1 MSVEISL
8 RGVSRHYGEQ
18 VALVGVDAVL
28 PAGRLVAVVGSSGSG
43 KTTLLR
49 LIAGLEAPDAGE
61 ILFGEVA
68 YSGRP
73 EDRPTAMVFQ
83 SESLFPD
90 LTVAQNIG
98 FGVRTRGRR
107 PELAD
112 EQVAIAMLRLGLT
125 GLDDRYPDELS
136 GGQARRVAIARAM
149 VRQRNVL
156 LLDEP
161 FAGLDA
167 PLVRALLRQLQV
179 TQRRLGLTM
188 VLVTHDQQH
197 ALLAADHV
205 LVMDAG
211 RVVQA
216 GTPRSV
222 FERPNSL
229 FAAQFW
235 GSSAFVDAQ
244 VEQIDESP
252 AGRRAQV
259 RLFGDLR
266 SVPAHPQA
274 VPGRPATVL
283 LRPHTLRVERAPQA
297 VTDDPWRRVSDEL
310 GVVEETHYYGD
321 RVEYLVETE
330 AGSLVAGGTLEAELI
345 RPGTA
350 VRLMLD
356 EDRAWVLPL
365 R

>member
-1 MSVEISL
+1 MSVEITL
-8 RGVSRHYGEQ
+8 RGVWRNYGEQ
-18 VALVGVDAVL
+18 VALAGVDAVL
-28 PAGRLVAVVGSSGSG
+28 PAGRLIAVVGSSGSG

-61 ILFGEVA
+61 VLFDKVA
-68 YSGRP
+68 YAGRP

-149 VRQRNVL
+149 VRQRDVL

-167 PLVRALLRQLQV
+167 PLARALLRQLQV

-244 VEQIDESP
+244 VEQVDESS
-252 AGRRAQV
+252 AGRRALV
-259 RLFGDLR
+259 RLFGGLR

-274 VPGRPATVL
+274 APGRPATVL
-283 LRPHTLRVERAPQA
+283 LRPHALRVERAPQA
-297 VTDDPWRRVSDEL
+297 VADDPWRRVSAEI

-330 AGSLVAGGTLEAELI
+330 AGSLVAGGTLEADLI
-345 RPGTA
+345 EPGTA
-350 VRLMLD
+350 VRLVLD

>member
-1 MSVEISL
+1 
-8 RGVSRHYGEQ
+8 
-18 VALVGVDAVL
+18 
-28 PAGRLVAVVGSSGSG
+28 
-43 KTTLLR
+43 
-49 LIAGLEAPDAGE
+49 
-61 ILFGEVA
+61 
-68 YSGRP
+68 
-73 EDRPTAMVFQ
+73 
-83 SESLFPD
+83 
-90 LTVAQNIG
+90 
-98 FGVRTRGRR
+98 
-107 PELAD
+107 
-112 EQVAIAMLRLGLT
+112 MLRLGLT

-188 VLVTHDQQH
+188 VLVTHDQEH

-330 AGSLVAGGTLEAELI
+330 AGSLVAGGTLEADLI
-345 RPGTA
+345 EPGTA

>member
-1 MSVEISL
+1 MSIEITL
-8 RGVSRHYGEQ
+8 RGVSHKYDDQ
-18 VALVGVDAVL
+18 VALAGVDAVL
-28 PAGRLVAVVGSSGSG
+28 PAGRLIAVVGSSGSG

-61 ILFGEVA
+61 VLFDKKA

-90 LTVAQNIG
+90 LTVAQNIA
-98 FGVRTRGRR
+98 FGVRARGRR
-107 PELAD
+107 SAWVD

-149 VRQRNVL
+149 VRQRGVL

-167 PLVRALLRQLQV
+167 PLARTLLRQLQA

-188 VLVTHDQQH
+188 ILVTHDQEH

-216 GTPRSV
+216 GAPRTV
-222 FERPNSL
+222 FERPISL

-235 GSSAFVDAQ
+235 GSPAFVDAQ
-244 VEQIDESP
+244 VEQIDDSP
-252 AGRRAQV
+252 SGRRALV
-259 RLFGDLR
+259 RLFGELR
-266 SVPAHPQA
+266 SIPAHPQTTT
-274 VPGRPATVL
+274 GGPATVL
-283 LRPHTLRVERAPQA
+283 LRPHALRVERVHDVVA
-297 VTDDPWRRVSDEL
+297 DDPWRRVSDEI

-330 AGSLVAGGTLEAELI
+330 AGSLVASGTLGAAFI
-345 RPGTA
+345 DRGTA

>member
-1 MSVEISL
+1 MSVEITL
-8 RGVSRHYGEQ
+8 RGVWRNYGEQ
-18 VALVGVDAVL
+18 VALAGVDAVL
-28 PAGRLVAVVGSSGSG
+28 PAGRLIAVVGSSGSG

-61 ILFGEVA
+61 VLFDKVA
-68 YSGRP
+68 YAGRP

-297 VTDDPWRRVSDEL
+297 VTDDPWRRVSDEM

-321 RVEYLVETE
+321 HVEYLVETE
-330 AGSLVAGGTLEAELI
+330 SGSLVAGGTLEADLI
-345 RPGTA
+345 EPGTA